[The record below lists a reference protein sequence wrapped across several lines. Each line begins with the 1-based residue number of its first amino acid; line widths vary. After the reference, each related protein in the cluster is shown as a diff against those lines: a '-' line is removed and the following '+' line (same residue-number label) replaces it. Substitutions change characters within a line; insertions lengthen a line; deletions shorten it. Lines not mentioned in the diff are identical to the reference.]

1 MNQKYLVSYKGE
13 RHNQVMETNDTNI
26 KVTPIK
32 TIAINSREELEALF
46 AKIEAGIDPFA
57 EPEVIA

>member
-1 MNQKYLVSYKGE
+1 
-13 RHNQVMETNDTNI
+13 METNDTNI